1 MRKQNKVTFFVTFL
15 ILMSSLYFA
24 NDFVNLTILSETRPL
39 GEDVTAMVLEYPVEI
54 DNSQLSKISFDVI
67 ANRLKLNGFGEIKNR
82 TITNV
87 YANNIPE
94 TTNEAKNGRFVIIEL
109 FPEDINA
116 ETTYKVTDKYGIT
129 TAYDYN
135 LEYTVIQKDNLLS
148 VEGSIIAPKTIVG
161 TYKKNPISDQFISSV
176 YESPLGHKLPYSFF
190 IPENYNPEEEYPLIV
205 FLHGIGAR
213 GNNQMPLKA
222 NKGATVWASDEIQ
235 SQYPAFVLA
244 PQCPLDSAW
253 TKMFNNDFFTPTIH
267 LEMVY
272 DLVIKLLE
280 EYNIDVNRIY
290 GTGLSMGGFGIW
302 ALSISHPDFF
312 AALVPVCGGADTSK
326 AKYLVDL
333 PIWTFH
339 AEDDPLVD
347 VNLTRNMVRT
357 LKDLGGNI
365 KYTEFEKGVVS
376 PPLVPSAHA
385 SWIFAYNNYR
395 MIEWVFSQSR

>member
-1 MRKQNKVTFFVTFL
+1 MPIQIRIRFFIITFIFVSTLF
-15 ILMSSLYFA
+15 FA
-24 NDFVNLTILSETRPL
+24 DDSVRLTILSETRPL
-39 GEDVTAMVLEYPVEI
+39 GEVVNALVLEYPKAI
-54 DNSQLSKISFDVI
+54 IGSNLSITSFEVI
-67 ANRLKLNGFGEIKNR
+67 ANRINSDGVGEVKRR
-82 TITNV
+82 TITNI
-87 YANNIPE
+87 YTNNAPE
-94 TTNEAKNGRFVIIEL
+94 LSTEKENGSFIIIEL
-109 FPEDINA
+109 FENDINA
-116 ETTYKVTDKYGIT
+116 DTIYKVTDNHGIT

-148 VEGSIIAPKTIVG
+148 VDGSTITTKTIVG
-161 TYKKNPISDQFISSV
+161 NCKKNSISDQFISSV
-176 YESPLGHKLPYSFF
+176 YESPSGNTLPYSFF
-190 IPENYNPEEEYPLIV
+190 IPKNYNPKEEYPLII

-244 PQCPLDSAW
+244 PQCPLDSSW
-253 TKMFNNDFFTPTIH
+253 TNIFKNDFFTPTIH

-272 DLVIKLLE
+272 DLSIKLSK
-280 EYNIDVNRIY
+280 EYNIDINRIY

-312 AALVPVCGGADTSK
+312 AALVPICGGADTSQ
-326 AKYLVDL
+326 AQLLIDL

-347 VNLTRNMVRT
+347 VKLTRGMVST
-357 LKDLGGNI
+357 LRDLGNNI

-385 SWIFAYNNYR
+385 SWVFAYNNYR
-395 MIEWVFSQSR
+395 MIEWVFSQSK